1 MCHIAHEIGSD
12 KPTSAGHDDV
22 ARLEN
27 LTTHYFRVPAG
38 WHRHKAIPQTGL
50 RMADSAAQPVVSQLP
65 LIWCINSTSLTLD
78 LVYLRR

>member
-27 LTTHYFRVPAG
+27 LTTHHFRVPAG
-38 WHRHKAIPQTGL
+38 SHSSWSNFTPTSY
-50 RMADSAAQPVVSQLP
+50 MADLEG
-65 LIWCINSTSLTLD
+65 
-78 LVYLRR
+78 